1 MFKLENNILFKK
13 QNQKL
18 NNKSIK
24 VILFTADVI
33 FIKCFSWCFAHI
45 LHFVKHTIRQQR
57 EANKT
62 NTFVKLQRFLED
74 TIISQTNI

>member
-24 VILFTADVI
+24 VILFTVDVI
-33 FIKCFSWCFAHI
+33 FIKCFSWCFAN
-45 LHFVKHTIRQQR
+45 LHFVKHTTRQQR
-57 EANKT
+57 KANKT